1 MTERLWLMTA
11 VVFAI
16 FFVDW
21 LAVGFS
27 WRKAEYILKPAAMAM
42 VILWTCVAA
51 GWTFEVLLILFIL
64 GQTAGLAGDIFL
76 MLNPRWFLAGLTSF
90 LVGHLFYI
98 GLIGRQIIIAAREFG
113 LNHNVVWWVVSI
125 IIIWAVMLRLFYRI
139 VVPEAPRLKMLRY
152 FWVLVQVYAWILGI
166 LVVVSFLLVTIPA
179 NCSPA
184 MLFLPAGAL
193 LFFVSD
199 SLLAYDRFTRKT
211 PAIRLWVM
219 VTYHLAQFSLA
230 TGFLAALSIIP

>member
-1 MTERLWLMTA
+1 MTERFWLMTA

-16 FFVDW
+16 FFADW
-21 LAVGFS
+21 LTVGFS

-42 VILWTCVAA
+42 VILWTCFTA
-51 GWTFEVLLILFIL
+51 GWTFEALLILFIL

-76 MLNPRWFLAGLTSF
+76 MLSPRWFLAGLASF

-98 GLIGRQIIIAAREFG
+98 GLIGRQIITATREFG
-113 LNHNVVWWVVSI
+113 LNHYAAWWMVLI

-139 VVPEAPRLKMLRY
+139 VIPEAPRLKMLRY
-152 FWVLVQVYAWILGI
+152 FWILVQVYAWILGI
-166 LVVVSFLLVTIPA
+166 LVMVSFLLVTIPA
-179 NCSPA
+179 NYSPA

-193 LFFVSD
+193 LFFISD

-219 VTYHLAQFSLA
+219 VTYHLAQFGLA
-230 TGFLAALSIIP
+230 AGFLVALGIIP

>member
-1 MTERLWLMTA
+1 MTERFWLMTA

-16 FFVDW
+16 FFADW
-21 LAVGFS
+21 LTVGFS

-42 VILWTCVAA
+42 VILWTCFTA

-76 MLNPRWFLAGLTSF
+76 MLSPRWFLAGLASF

-98 GLIGRQIIIAAREFG
+98 GLIGRQIITATREFG
-113 LNHNVVWWVVSI
+113 LNHYAAWWMVLI

-139 VVPEAPRLKMLRY
+139 VIPEAPRLKMLRY
-152 FWVLVQVYAWILGI
+152 FWILVQVYAWILGI
-166 LVVVSFLLVTIPA
+166 LVMVSFLLVTIPA
-179 NCSPA
+179 NYSPA

-193 LFFVSD
+193 LF
-199 SLLAYDRFTRKT
+199 
-211 PAIRLWVM
+211 
-219 VTYHLAQFSLA
+219 
-230 TGFLAALSIIP
+230 

>member
-1 MTERLWLMTA
+1 MTERFWLMTA

-16 FFVDW
+16 FFADW
-21 LAVGFS
+21 LTVGFS

-42 VILWTCVAA
+42 VILWTCFTA
-51 GWTFEVLLILFIL
+51 GWTFEALLILFIL

-76 MLNPRWFLAGLTSF
+76 MLSPRWFLAGLASF

-98 GLIGRQIIIAAREFG
+98 GLIGRQIITATREFG
-113 LNHNVVWWVVSI
+113 LNHYAVWWMVLI

-139 VVPEAPRLKMLRY
+139 VIPEAPRLKMLRY
-152 FWVLVQVYAWILGI
+152 FWILVQVYAWILGL
-166 LVVVSFLLVTIPA
+166 LVMVSFLLVTIPA
-179 NCSPA
+179 NYSPA

-193 LFFVSD
+193 LFFISD

-219 VTYHLAQFSLA
+219 VTYHLAQFGLA
-230 TGFLAALSIIP
+230 AGFLVALGIIP

>member
-1 MTERLWLMTA
+1 MTERFWLMTA

-16 FFVDW
+16 FFADW
-21 LAVGFS
+21 LTVGFS

-42 VILWTCVAA
+42 VILWTCFTA

-76 MLNPRWFLAGLTSF
+76 MLSPRWFLAGLASF

-98 GLIGRQIIIAAREFG
+98 GLIGRQIITATREFG
-113 LNHNVVWWVVSI
+113 LNHYAVWWMVLI

-139 VVPEAPRLKMLRY
+139 VIPEAPRLKMLRY
-152 FWVLVQVYAWILGI
+152 FWILVQVYAWILGI
-166 LVVVSFLLVTIPA
+166 LVMVSFLLVTIPA
-179 NCSPA
+179 NYSPA

-193 LFFVSD
+193 LFFISD

-219 VTYHLAQFSLA
+219 VTYHLAQFGLA
-230 TGFLAALSIIP
+230 AGFLVALGIIP

>member
-1 MTERLWLMTA
+1 MTV

-16 FFVDW
+16 FFADW
-21 LAVGFS
+21 LTVGFS
-27 WRKAEYILKPAAMAM
+27 WRKTEYILKPASMAM

-51 GWTFEVLLILFIL
+51 GWMFEALLILFIF

-76 MLNPRWFLAGLTSF
+76 MLSPRWFLAGLASF

-98 GLIGRQIIIAAREFG
+98 GLIGRQIITATREFG
-113 LNHNVVWWVVSI
+113 LNHYAVWWVVLI
-125 IIIWAVMLRLFYRI
+125 IIIWAVMLRFFYRI
-139 VVPEAPRLKMLRY
+139 VIPEAPRLKMLRY

-166 LVVVSFLLVTIPA
+166 LVMVSFLLVTIPA
-179 NCSPA
+179 NYSPA

-193 LFFVSD
+193 LFFISD

-219 VTYHLAQFSLA
+219 VTYHLAQFGLA
-230 TGFLAALSIIP
+230 AGFLVALGIIP